1 MIKKILILSLVSS
14 CAFMD
19 KENFIVLKD
28 TITGYPQNI
37 VTESLFAEK
46 RFSFAEVSL
55 GRGPSAILSLTE
67 IKDDIYR
74 WKSIDNVSIYTYK
87 GFIIKTEGLEHDIS
101 TNSKSLSLEEPLK
114 LNINFLEPELY
125 GIEVQLMKLKSEAN
139 ILEKGWLKTNT
150 TLHHIARGISFLKWR
165 KVDRFWVNTTTRM
178 VDKSV
183 QHIHPDLPPIN
194 MIFYYKY
201 K

>member
-74 WKSIDNVSIYTYK
+74 WKSIDNVLTSIGMYWK
-87 GFIIKTEGLEHDIS
+87 
-101 TNSKSLSLEEPLK
+101 P
-114 LNINFLEPELY
+114 
-125 GIEVQLMKLKSEAN
+125 
-139 ILEKGWLKTNT
+139 
-150 TLHHIARGISFLKWR
+150 
-165 KVDRFWVNTTTRM
+165 
-178 VDKSV
+178 
-183 QHIHPDLPPIN
+183 
-194 MIFYYKY
+194 
-201 K
+201 